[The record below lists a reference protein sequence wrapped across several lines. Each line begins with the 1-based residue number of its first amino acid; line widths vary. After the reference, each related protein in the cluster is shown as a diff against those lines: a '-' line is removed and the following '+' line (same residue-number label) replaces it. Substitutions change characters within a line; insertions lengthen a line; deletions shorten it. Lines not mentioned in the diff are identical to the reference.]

1 METTLNKIR
10 AAREAIWSTEPEEV
24 TRLAHIKATRN
35 QAASTVL
42 YATTKLTT
50 LITFLNH
57 MRGVAKGGG
66 VDLDTMV
73 AVTAPYLD
81 FHAGVFGNFYKLA
94 DTAQMV
100 RWASQALPEASSLSE
115 YAALLEELAIC
126 LNRIDYW
133 IDLKIP
139 WAAFG
144 RTFEQELSVGAG
156 APAD

>member
-1 METTLNKIR
+1 VENTLNKIR
-10 AAREAIWSTEPEEV
+10 AAREAIWFMEPEEV
-24 TRLAHIKATRN
+24 TRLVHIKATDN

-42 YATTKLTT
+42 YATTKLAT
-50 LITFLNH
+50 LVTFLNH
-57 MRGVAKGGG
+57 MRGLAKVGR

-73 AVTAPYLD
+73 IVTVPYLD

-94 DTAQMV
+94 GTAQVV
-100 RWASQALPEASSLSE
+100 RWASEALPKVRSLGE
-115 YAALLEELAIC
+115 YTALMEELAIY

-144 RTFEQELSVGAG
+144 RTFEQELSASEG
-156 APAD
+156 

>member
-1 METTLNKIR
+1 MENALSRIR
-10 AAREAIWSTEPEEV
+10 AAREAIWFAEPDEV
-24 TRLAHIKATRN
+24 ARLVQIKATGN

-42 YATTKLTT
+42 YATTKLAT

-57 MRGVAKGGG
+57 MRGMAKGGA
-66 VDLDTMV
+66 VDLRTMQ
-73 AVTAPYLD
+73 AVTIPYLD

-94 DTAQMV
+94 GTAQVV
-100 RWASQALPEASSLSE
+100 RWASEALPEARSLGE
-115 YAALLEELAIC
+115 YATLMEELAIY

-144 RTFEQELSVGAG
+144 RTFERELAATKS
-156 APAD
+156 

>member
-1 METTLNKIR
+1 MEMTLSKIR
-10 AAREAIWSTEPEEV
+10 AAREAIWSEEPEEV
-24 TRLAHIKATRN
+24 TRLVQIKATGN

-42 YATTKLTT
+42 YATTKLAT

-57 MRGVAKGGG
+57 MRGVAKEGG

-73 AVTAPYLD
+73 AVTVPYLG
-81 FHAGVFGNFYKLA
+81 FHAGVFGNFYRLA
-94 DTAQMV
+94 GTAQVV
-100 RWASQALPEASSLSE
+100 RWASETLPQAQSLGE
-115 YAALLEELAIC
+115 YAAVLEELAIY

-144 RTFEQELSVGAG
+144 RTFEQELSAPVG
-156 APAD
+156 